1 MKLKD
6 ILYIIIGV
14 LALAVWWLIDDKEK
28 RALKTD
34 RIIKRLRKDSHDTKK
49 AYLNLFEKYLKTQ
62 QNVDVGVIAE
72 LEKLQ
77 KSIDT
82 LDFEVHI
89 ELESVINNLNEGK
102 SEEAVRLLA
111 KIIENKLKEK
121 ATKDPSFKGKPMLNN
136 LLEYA
141 KKCSWIT
148 LGQFENA
155 MLLKVI
161 RNKESHELAVQEETK
176 NLGLSIFS
184 GIDLIYALK
193 Q

>member
-1 MKLKD
+1 VKLKD

-34 RIIKRLRKDSHDTKK
+34 RIIKRLRKDTHVTKK
-49 AYLNLFEKYLKTQ
+49 AYLNLLEKHLKTQ
-62 QNVDVGVIAE
+62 QNVDVGIIAE
-72 LEKLQ
+72 LQKLQ

-121 ATKDPSFKGKPMLNN
+121 AIKDKSFKGKPMLHN
-136 LLEYA
+136 LLDYA

-148 LGQFENA
+148 PGQFENA

-193 Q
+193 

>member
-6 ILYIIIGV
+6 ILYIIIGI
-14 LALAVWWLIDDKEK
+14 LGLILFWFIDDKKK
-28 RALKTD
+28 RAIKTD
-34 RIIKRLRKDSHDTKK
+34 RIIKKLRKENHDTKK
-49 AYLNLFEKYLKTQ
+49 TYLGLFEKYLKSQ
-62 QNVDVGVIAE
+62 QNVDVGIISE
-72 LEKLQ
+72 LQKLQ

-89 ELESVINNLNEGK
+89 ELESVIHNLNEGK

-121 ATKDPSFKGKPMLNN
+121 ATKDKSFKGKLMLHN

-176 NLGLSIFS
+176 NIGLSIFA

-193 Q
+193 

>member
-6 ILYIIIGV
+6 ILYIIIGI
-14 LALAVWWLIDDKEK
+14 LGLILFWFIDDKKK
-28 RALKTD
+28 RAIKTD
-34 RIIKRLRKDSHDTKK
+34 RIIKKLRKENHDTKK
-49 AYLNLFEKYLKTQ
+49 AYLGLFEKYLKSQ
-62 QNVDVGVIAE
+62 QNVDVGIIAE
-72 LEKLQ
+72 LQKLQ

-89 ELESVINNLNEGK
+89 ELESVIHNLNEGK

-111 KIIENKLKEK
+111 KIIENKLKDK
-121 ATKDPSFKGKPMLNN
+121 AIKDKSFKGKPMLHN

-176 NLGLSIFS
+176 NIGLSIFS

-193 Q
+193 

>member
-6 ILYIIIGV
+6 VLYIIIGV
-14 LALAVWWLIDDKEK
+14 LAVAIWWLLNDKEK

-34 RIIKRLRKDSHDTKK
+34 RIIKRLRKDTHDTKK

-62 QNVDVGVIAE
+62 QNVDVGIIAE
-72 LEKLQ
+72 LQKLQ

-89 ELESVINNLNEGK
+89 ELESVITNLNQGK

-121 ATKDPSFKGKPMLNN
+121 TSNEESFKGKPMLHN
-136 LLEYA
+136 LLDYA
-141 KKCSWIT
+141 KKCKWIT
-148 LGQFENA
+148 PGQFENA
-155 MLLKVI
+155 MLLKKI
-161 RNKESHELAVQEETK
+161 RNKESHELDVQEETK

-193 Q
+193 

>member
-1 MKLKD
+1 VKLKD